1 MKIRKYLALALSVL
15 FFCAGCGRTAAPED
29 AAPSDPVGT
38 EEISGTES
46 PREEIVIKM
55 AMHTSLSQEITNA
68 VRAFNEADNGYK
80 IEYVDYDEYDDADS
94 YTSDGALLPGGRS
107 KADFELQM
115 DILKG
120 DTVHIVP
127 DTAFGDE
134 GKFDILK
141 EKGAFIDLYPYLDG
155 DAQINRDTLDSHV
168 LELCE
173 TDGKLCYLP
182 TFYWIESMIGKTEY
196 VGENEG
202 WTFAELKARW
212 NAMPDHATFN
222 HQTTKYGVYWEILR
236 SNLGAFLDYSNGTC
250 SFDSPEFVEMLEFC
264 NSFKVIYEETEADS
278 RNPNFVRSLM
288 LEGFETYHRAVGSD
302 SGEDYTL
309 IGYPTEE
316 GNGAFL
322 NTNYYRYA
330 ICADA
335 PQEIQDG
342 AWEFIR
348 MLMDEDFCCDMYNK
362 YNRLVGFP
370 VNRVAFER
378 LAQEEL
384 NRPEEEQYSHGNM
397 TQAEYDR
404 LCAYIESIDTMNDL
418 IDDDL
423 ENIVNEEIDRLF
435 NGKCTA
441 QQCADMIQS
450 RAAIYIAERS

>member
-15 FFCAGCGRTAAPED
+15 FLCAGCGRTAAPED
-29 AAPSDPVGT
+29 AAPSDFVGT
-38 EEISGTES
+38 EEISETES

-196 VGENEG
+196 VGEKEG

-288 LEGFETYHRAVGSD
+288 LAGFET
-302 SGEDYTL
+302 
-309 IGYPTEE
+309 
-316 GNGAFL
+316 
-322 NTNYYRYA
+322 
-330 ICADA
+330 
-335 PQEIQDG
+335 
-342 AWEFIR
+342 
-348 MLMDEDFCCDMYNK
+348 
-362 YNRLVGFP
+362 
-370 VNRVAFER
+370 
-378 LAQEEL
+378 
-384 NRPEEEQYSHGNM
+384 
-397 TQAEYDR
+397 
-404 LCAYIESIDTMNDL
+404 
-418 IDDDL
+418 
-423 ENIVNEEIDRLF
+423 
-435 NGKCTA
+435 
-441 QQCADMIQS
+441 
-450 RAAIYIAERS
+450 